1 VSTDPFG
8 ITWVFALNKALI
20 FMGNSWY
27 NASKSSLFP
36 DLPLFTERKE
46 GSFILDGEGCLER
59 TI

>member
-1 VSTDPFG
+1 
-8 ITWVFALNKALI
+8 
-20 FMGNSWY
+20 MGNSWY